1 MLIHIQ
7 AHISREQQC
16 NSCLSI
22 FQSISWPSSK
32 PFDHFVC
39 IPPMYRGVAYLQLQ
53 NTILFCKEL
62 HLKTF
67 AKFSSVKNCFHHTV
81 CVLYRN
87 MCVWVCLGVY
97 ISTMY
102 DHAVTV
108 YEGLRFC
115 LFYMELAYLLLLF
128 PMLSIQ
134 YVISVFIHDIP

>member
-1 MLIHIQ
+1 MLIHSQ

-22 FQSISWPSSK
+22 FQSISRPSSK

-39 IPPMYRGVAYLQLQ
+39 IPPMYGGMAYLRLQ
-53 NTILFCKEL
+53 STILFCKEL
-62 HLKTF
+62 HLKTC
-67 AKFSSVKNCFHHTV
+67 KIFSREKLFPPYGVCSVPK
-81 CVLYRN
+81 R
-87 MCVWVCLGVY
+87 VCLGVY

-115 LFYMELAYLLLLF
+115 LFYMELAHLLLLF

-134 YVISVFIHDIP
+134 YVISVFT